1 MDIKDELAY
10 ELYFRY
16 QNLSKEEGDFY
27 LDVLRRCKEV
37 SDSEYGPNGSYDI
50 VEMLIARDEQG
61 VIFNGS
67 MSNGTE
73 NRFIHGSI
81 ANKLVKTYVDL
92 NVERLCDVPEREFN
106 VLEVFN
112 FKHSEVKRDTYYRDG
127 RYFEATFKPFVKEEM
142 EAYKLTKVYR
152 KGNN

>member
-1 MDIKDELAY
+1 MKIIDELVY
-10 ELYFRY
+10 ESYFRY

-37 SDSEYGPNGSYDI
+37 SASEYGPNGNYDI
-50 VEMLIARDEQG
+50 VEMLIAKDEQG
-61 VIFNGS
+61 IIFNGT
-67 MSNGTE
+67 MSNGSE
-73 NRFIHGSI
+73 NRFIHGCI
-81 ANKLVKTYVDL
+81 GNRLVKTYVDL

-112 FKHSEVKRDTYYRDG
+112 FKHGEVKRDTYYRDG
-127 RYFEATFKPFVKEEM
+127 RYFEATFKPFSKEEM
-142 EAYKLTKVYR
+142 EAYKLSKVHR

>member
-37 SDSEYGPNGSYDI
+37 SDSEYGNGGAFDI
-50 VEMLIARDEQG
+50 VEMLIAQDEQG

-112 FKHSEVKRDTYYRDG
+112 FK
-127 RYFEATFKPFVKEEM
+127 
-142 EAYKLTKVYR
+142 
-152 KGNN
+152 

>member
-1 MDIKDELAY
+1 
-10 ELYFRY
+10 
-16 QNLSKEEGDFY
+16 
-27 LDVLRRCKEV
+27 
-37 SDSEYGPNGSYDI
+37 
-50 VEMLIARDEQG
+50 MLIARDEQG

-127 RYFEATFKPFVKEEM
+127 RYFEATFKPFDKEEM